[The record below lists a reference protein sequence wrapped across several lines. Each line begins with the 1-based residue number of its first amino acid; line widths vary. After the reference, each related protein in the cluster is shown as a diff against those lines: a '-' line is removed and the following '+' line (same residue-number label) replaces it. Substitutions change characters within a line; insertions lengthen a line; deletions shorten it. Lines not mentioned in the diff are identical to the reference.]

1 MSNNYMRH
9 LLTEEEKKLLLLS
22 ELTKEHINFVLY
34 EFQNKFNEI
43 FKTLINIFR
52 KIFYIKKTNKQL
64 EEITN
69 LIDKDLIKAEQT
81 LLNKYKILLLYIK
94 LSKLDIKNSEIY
106 LEFSGKEEESE
117 FFKLLE
123 NKKINLEQLK
133 KQIDELESIQMR
145 INSLYDKAI
154 SYNCLD
160 IQNK

>member
-9 LLTEEEKKLLLLS
+9 LLTEEEKKLLWYELS
-22 ELTKEHINFVLY
+22 KEHINFVLY
-34 EFQNKFNEI
+34 EFQNRFNEI

-52 KIFYIKKTNKQL
+52 KIFYVKKTNKQL
-64 EEITN
+64 EEISN
-69 LIDKDLIKAEQT
+69 LIDKELIKAEQT

-106 LEFSGKEEESE
+106 LEFSGKDEESE

-123 NKKINLEQLK
+123 SKKFNLEQFK
-133 KQIDELESIQMR
+133 KQIDELENIQMR

-160 IQNK
+160 LQK

>member
-9 LLTEEEKKLLLLS
+9 LLTEEEKKLLWYELS
-22 ELTKEHINFVLY
+22 KEYINFVLY
-34 EFQNKFNEI
+34 EFQNRFNEI

-64 EEITN
+64 EEISN
-69 LIDKDLIKAEQT
+69 LIDKELIKAEQT

-106 LEFSGKEEESE
+106 LEFSGKDEESE

-123 NKKINLEQLK
+123 SKKFNLEQFK
-133 KQIDELESIQMR
+133 KQIDELENIQVR

-160 IQNK
+160 LQK

>member
-9 LLTEEEKKLLLLS
+9 LLTEEEKKLLWYELS
-22 ELTKEHINFVLY
+22 KEHINFVLY
-34 EFQNKFNEI
+34 EFQNRFNEI

-52 KIFYIKKTNKQL
+52 KIFYVKKTNKQL
-64 EEITN
+64 EEISN
-69 LIDKDLIKAEQT
+69 LIDKELIKAEQT

-106 LEFSGKEEESE
+106 LEFSGKDEESE

-123 NKKINLEQLK
+123 SKKFNLEQFK
-133 KQIDELESIQMR
+133 KQIDELENIQVR

-160 IQNK
+160 LQK